1 MKNSRNISFSKT
13 SIGLLFIFIFSNK
26 HLYGITVATPDN
38 LTTTVVS
45 QDSLTPTVT
54 TQNPTVQVVAEQ
66 QPQVQVVLVQC
77 PYVGNPKIEGPRTL
91 TNPEIALFNAIG
103 SNNIASINAL
113 IMNQCANVNVIGN
126 PTTRPTLSSGIQISA
141 YNWTPLH
148 HTVQYNTTTD
158 IAKKLIELGAFVNI
172 TDDMGR
178 TPLHW
183 AAMYN
188 KPQFVN
194 FLIDKGANVNAK
206 DKNGSTPLH
215 VANSVQLGSAGN
227 TLLTRG
233 ASITATN
240 NFTQVPFHVK
250 ILLAKYGTDARGIT
264 GKDVTYI
271 LQQTINNIKYFD
283 LQNKRRRLS
292 NSNITTTYG
301 SWQNTLF
308 GDPVPGKYKYLTV
321 WYRLTYGAPTST
333 SLLRE
338 ITINPSTTNP
348 NAVIGE
354 RNDFAISLP

>member
-1 MKNSRNISFSKT
+1 MKNSRKIFFAKT
-13 SIGLLFIFIFSNK
+13 SIVLLFIFIFSNK
-26 HLYGITVATPDN
+26 YLYGITVATPDN
-38 LTTTVVS
+38 LTTTVLT
-45 QDSLTPTVT
+45 QDSLTQTVN

-103 SNNIASINAL
+103 SNNIASISTL
-113 IMNQCANVNVIGN
+113 VVNQCANVNVIGN
-126 PTTRPTLSSGIQISA
+126 PAPSLSRSA
-141 YNWTPLH
+141 GSANNWAPLH
-148 HTVQYNTTTD
+148 HAVQYNTTTD
-158 IAKKLIELGAFVNI
+158 VAKKLFELRAFVNI
-172 TDDMGR
+172 TDDLSR

-183 AAMYN
+183 SAMYN
-188 KPQFVN
+188 KPLFVN

-215 VANSVQLGSAGN
+215 LATSLQLGSAAH
-227 TLLTRG
+227 TLLARG
-233 ASITATN
+233 ASIATTN
-240 NFTQVPFHVK
+240 NSGQVPFHVK
-250 ILLAKYGTDARGIT
+250 ILLAKYGTDTRGIT
-264 GKDVTYI
+264 GKDVTSI

-292 NSNITTTYG
+292 NSNIQTTYG

-321 WYRLTYGAPTST
+321 WYRLIYGAPTST
-333 SLLRE
+333 NLSRE
-338 ITINPSTTNP
+338 ITINPSTMNP

-354 RNDFAISLP
+354 RNDFAVTLP